1 MEQELLH
8 KGKAK
13 SVYACDDRTQV
24 VIEYRD
30 DATAFNGEKKAAL
43 TDKGRVNN
51 YFNAYMME
59 KLESHGIKT
68 HFLKRLNDRQS
79 LMKKLEII
87 PVECVIRNVAAGGIC
102 KRLGIEKGMPF
113 TTPIFEYFLKD
124 DALGD
129 PMINRSHIL
138 SFQWA
143 TETELD
149 TMQQETI
156 KINNI
161 FRAFFNAAGF
171 TLVDFKLEFGRY
183 NHQVIL
189 GDEFT
194 LDGCRLWD
202 KTTQESFDK
211 DRFRQDL
218 GEVID
223 HYKAVAKRIGLA
235 L

>member
-1 MEQELLH
+1 MEKTLLH

-13 SVYACDDRTQV
+13 SVYTCQDIAQV

-30 DATAFNGEKKAAL
+30 DATAFNGDKHAVL
-43 TDKGRVNN
+43 QDKGRVNN
-51 YFNAYMME
+51 LFNAYIME
-59 KLESHGIKT
+59 KLEAQGVKT
-68 HFLKRLNDRQS
+68 HFIKRLNDHQS

-87 PVECVIRNVAAGGIC
+87 PVECVIRNIAAGGIC
-102 KRLGIEKGMPF
+102 KRLGIERGARFISPV
-113 TTPIFEYFLKD
+113 FEYFLKN

-129 PMINRSHIL
+129 PMINHSHIL

-143 TETELD
+143 TEAELN
-149 TMQQETI
+149 TMQQQTF
-156 KINNI
+156 KINTI
-161 FRAFFNAAGF
+161 LSEFFDAAGF

-183 NHQVIL
+183 DNQVIL

-202 KTTQESFDK
+202 KNTQEIFDK

-218 GEVID
+218 GDVID
-223 HYKAVAKRIGLA
+223 HYKAVSKRIGLVT
-235 L
+235 